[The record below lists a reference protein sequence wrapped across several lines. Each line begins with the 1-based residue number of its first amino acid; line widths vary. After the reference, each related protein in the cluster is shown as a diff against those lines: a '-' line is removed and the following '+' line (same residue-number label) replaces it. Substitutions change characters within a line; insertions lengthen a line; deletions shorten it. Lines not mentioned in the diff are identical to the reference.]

1 MFCIFRFRAW
11 IDSSVFNPICHPL
24 GDVTYYLGYMFVTS
38 QEPTSRGLHP
48 YESIPA
54 EQGNFELPARYPGD
68 LTWDEELR
76 LLFPVFLDVNP
87 RTYFMTGRVRTIIPY
102 KTLMQAS
109 KINPFLFASL
119 VLQRCYDSW
128 MKWPD
133 LVEMSDRGGWR
144 ICNYVKFPPLKQ
156 PYPITLDKLYDL
168 RKKVRPFRGQIGRL
182 AENYEDLLPGVLTP
196 EDRDNLRACDRID
209 TQYQR
214 ENLAFMRHLL

>member
-1 MFCIFRFRAW
+1 
-11 IDSSVFNPICHPL
+11 
-24 GDVTYYLGYMFVTS
+24 MFVTS
-38 QEPTSRGLHP
+38 QEPTSRGLQP

-54 EQGNFELPARYPGD
+54 EQGAFELPARYPGD

-87 RTYFMTGRVRTIIPY
+87 RTYFMTGRVRTIVPY
-102 KTLMQAS
+102 LTLIQAS

-119 VLQRCYDSW
+119 VLQRCYDAW

-133 LVEMSDRGGWR
+133 FVEMADARGGWR

-156 PYPITLDKLYDL
+156 PYPISSQRLFDL
-168 RKKVRPFRGQIGRL
+168 RRLVRPYRDQLGQL
-182 AENYEDLLPGVLTP
+182 ANNFEDLLPDSLTL
-196 EDRDNLRACDRID
+196 EDRDNLRLCDRID

-214 ENLAFMRHLL
+214 EILAFMRHL